1 MELSWDQVHAW
12 RLRRQLLAPRTTAN
26 VAEIAGRLCGIQAQ
40 VASSAALAAHVRQA
54 RPKPG
59 VVDRALAEGAL
70 LKTWAMRGTLHLLR
84 ASDAGCFLSVI
95 ASGRSWERGPWQRA
109 FGASPKE
116 VDALASA
123 VAELLDG
130 AALTR
135 GELVARIARRKG
147 LAKLAEPLRSGWGML
162 LKPLAWRGVLVHGP
176 KQGNE
181 TTFTR
186 PEKVSPGWKGL
197 PAPEEAAP
205 VVLRAYLGAYGP
217 ATLDALDAW
226 LGRGAVKKSLQRAW
240 LAAMGDE
247 VTTVDVEGRT
257 AYLLSAHAGE
267 LARARPSEVV
277 RLLGGFDQWVLGPG
291 TSDPEVVA
299 AAHRAHVSKAAG
311 WIAPIVLSAG
321 RIVGVWELAGD
332 RVKISLFRGVPP
344 PDPEAL
350 EAEVAHL
357 ARATGRTAPLEL
369 RVT

>member
-1 MELSWDQVHAW
+1 MELSWEQVHAW
-12 RLRRQLLAPRTTAN
+12 RLRRQLLEPRATVN

-40 VASSAALAAHVRQA
+40 VASSAALAVHVRQA
-54 RPKPG
+54 RPEPG
-59 VVDRALAEGAL
+59 AVDRALGEGAI

-95 ASGRSWERGPWQRA
+95 ASGRTWERGPWQRA

-116 VDALASA
+116 VAALAEA

-130 AALTR
+130 SALTR
-135 GELVARIARRKG
+135 GELVTRIERRKG

-162 LKPLAWRGVLVHGP
+162 LKPLAWQGVLVHGP
-176 KQGNE
+176 KKGSE

-186 PEKVSPGWKGL
+186 PEKVSPAWSGL

-205 VVLRAYLGAYGP
+205 AVLRAYLGAYGP
-217 ATLDALDAW
+217 ATLEAFEAW
-226 LGRGAVKKSLQRAW
+226 LGRGAVKKTVLRAW

-247 VTTVDVEGRT
+247 VTTAEVEGRT
-257 AYLLSAHAGE
+257 AYLLSAHAGA
-267 LARARPSEVV
+267 LARARTSKVV

-332 RVKISLFRGVPP
+332 RLKVSLFHGVAP
-344 PDPEAL
+344 PDPAAL

-357 ARATGRTAPLEL
+357 ARATGRAGLSV
-369 RVT
+369 RVR

>member
-1 MELSWDQVHAW
+1 VKPSWGQVHAW
-12 RLRRQLLAPRTTAN
+12 RLRRQLLEPRTTAG

-40 VASSAALAAHVRQA
+40 VASSAALAVHVRQA
-54 RPKPG
+54 RPRPG
-59 VVDRALAEGAL
+59 EVDRALADGAL

-84 ASDAGCFLSVI
+84 ASDAGSFLSVM
-95 ASGRSWERGPWQRA
+95 ASGRTWERGPWQRA
-109 FGASPKE
+109 FGASPRD
-116 VDALASA
+116 VAALAGA
-123 VAELLDG
+123 VGELLDG

-135 GELVARIARRKG
+135 GELVARIARKKG

-162 LKPLAWRGVLVHGP
+162 LKPLAWQGVVVHGP
-176 KQGNE
+176 KRGNE

-186 PEKVSPGWKGL
+186 PEKVSARWRAL

-217 ATLDALDAW
+217 ATLDAFDAW
-226 LGRGAVKKSLQRAW
+226 LGRGAVKRTVLRAW

-247 VTTVDVEGRT
+247 VTTVEVEGRT
-257 AYLLSAHAGE
+257 AYLLSEHEAE
-267 LARARPSEVV
+267 LARTRTSTAV

-299 AAHRAHVSKAAG
+299 AAHRAHVSRAAG
-311 WIAPIVLSAG
+311 WIAPIVVSAG

-332 RVKISLFRGVPP
+332 RVKVSLFSGAAL
-344 PDPEAL
+344 PDPDAL

-357 ARATGRTAPLEL
+357 ARATGRAGLGL
-369 RVT
+369 DVR